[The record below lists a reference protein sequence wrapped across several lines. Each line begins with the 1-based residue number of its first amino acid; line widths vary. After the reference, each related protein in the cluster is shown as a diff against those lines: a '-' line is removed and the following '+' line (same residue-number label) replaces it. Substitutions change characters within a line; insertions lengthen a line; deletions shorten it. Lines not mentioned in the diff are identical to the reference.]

1 VYPAPE
7 GRSDAEAEELG
18 DGDPRSGAAGSA
30 LRNQFTA
37 RKHLPEEAGE
47 EWSAPSSQG
56 ARKVAPRRSRS
67 SAKGGCREDG
77 AHEEERS
84 DARGPEGEDDSPPS
98 QASAWSRSSTG
109 IEEEGGLM
117 AKTEEPLT
125 QLATRIPKDLH
136 RRLKLHC
143 VTKDI
148 MVQDFV
154 VEAIEE
160 KLGRKAGA
168 KRG

>member
-1 VYPAPE
+1 M
-7 GRSDAEAEELG
+7 L
-18 DGDPRSGAAGSA
+18 
-30 LRNQFTA
+30 
-37 RKHLPEEAGE
+37 
-47 EWSAPSSQG
+47 
-56 ARKVAPRRSRS
+56 
-67 SAKGGCREDG
+67 AKPD
-77 AHEEERS
+77 
-84 DARGPEGEDDSPPS
+84 
-98 QASAWSRSSTG
+98 
-109 IEEEGGLM
+109 
-117 AKTEEPLT
+117 EPIV

-168 KRG
+168 KKGRRKTPATVQRERQS